1 MSGEYRSF
9 TAITQNHGGR
19 FISKTPSG
27 AAKKV
32 FSQLGLDKP
41 TLIKIKETTQNS
53 KNKEYVYEVKRVK
66 TNNSVNI
73 NGQTINFKYSL
84 ISKSKN

>member
-32 FSQLGLDKP
+32 FSQLELDKP